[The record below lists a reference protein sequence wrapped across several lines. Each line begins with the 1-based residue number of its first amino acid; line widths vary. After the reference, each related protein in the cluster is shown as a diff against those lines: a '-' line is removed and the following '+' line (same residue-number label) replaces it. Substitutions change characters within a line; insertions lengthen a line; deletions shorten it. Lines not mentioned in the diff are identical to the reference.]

1 MKTKEKLELGW
12 KYLSTILLFVLGVM
26 FIRTSSDG
34 AFKSFPFNKQE
45 GMVFIDDKITD
56 FNLDELDVKVQK
68 EIINGDTVMNVT
80 VNGEEINSSSFFEDA
95 NKISWTDENGD
106 KKVVMLEFD
115 IPLKPDAPMKKEKK
129 IIRRRVE
136 KSSK

>member
-45 GMVFIDDKITD
+45 GMVFIDDKISD

-80 VNGEEINSSSFFEDA
+80 VNGEEINSSSFLEDA
-95 NKISWTDENGD
+95 NKISWTVENGD

-129 IIRRRVE
+129 IIRKRVE

>member
-45 GMVFIDDKITD
+45 GMVFIDDKISD

-80 VNGEEINSSSFFEDA
+80 VNGEEINSSSFLEDA

-106 KKVVMLEFD
+106 KKVVMIKMDAFQ
-115 IPLKPDAPMKKEKK
+115 KDAPMKKKKK
-129 IIRRRVE
+129 IIRKRVE

>member
-26 FIRTSSDG
+26 FIRTSGG

-80 VNGEEINSSSFFEDA
+80 VNGEEINSSSFLEDA

-106 KKVVMLEFD
+106 KKVVMIKMD
-115 IPLKPDAPMKKEKK
+115 ASQKDAPMKKEKK
-129 IIRRRVE
+129 IIRKRVE

>member
-26 FIRTSSDG
+26 FIRTSDGG
-34 AFKSFPFNKQE
+34 AFKSFPFIKQK
-45 GMVFIDDKITD
+45 GMVIIDDKITD

-80 VNGEEINSSSFFEDA
+80 VNGEEINSESLLEDD

-106 KKVVMLEFD
+106 KKIIMIKMGTSQID
-115 IPLKPDAPMKKEKK
+115 GPTKKEKK
-129 IIRRRVE
+129 IIRKRVE

>member
-26 FIRTSSDG
+26 FIRTSGDG
-34 AFKSFPFNKQE
+34 AFKSLPFNKQE

-80 VNGEEINSSSFFEDA
+80 VNGEEINSSSFLEDA

-106 KKVVMLEFD
+106 KKVVMIKMD
-115 IPLKPDAPMKKEKK
+115 ASQKDAPMKKEKK
-129 IIRRRVE
+129 IIRKRVE

>member
-1 MKTKEKLELGW
+1 VKTKEKLELGW

-80 VNGEEINSSSFFEDA
+80 VNGEEINSSSFLEDA

-129 IIRRRVE
+129 IIRKRVE

>member
-26 FIRTSSDG
+26 FIRTSDGG

-45 GMVFIDDKITD
+45 GMVIIDDKITD
-56 FNLDELDVKVQK
+56 FNPDELDVKVLK
-68 EIINGDTVMNVT
+68 EVINGDTVMNVT
-80 VNGEEINSSSFFEDA
+80 VNGEEINSESLLEDD

-106 KKVVMLEFD
+106 KKIIMIKMGTSQID
-115 IPLKPDAPMKKEKK
+115 GPMKKEKK
-129 IIRRRVE
+129 IIRKRVE

>member
-80 VNGEEINSSSFFEDA
+80 VNGEEINSSSFLEDA

-129 IIRRRVE
+129 IIRKRVE

>member
-45 GMVFIDDKITD
+45 GMVFIDDKISD

-80 VNGEEINSSSFFEDA
+80 VNGEEINSSSFLEDA

-129 IIRRRVE
+129 IIRKRVE